1 MRHLLHIL
9 ASIAMWCLFGY
20 YWFVVLGRD
29 IAEGT
34 IRSVLVLVA
43 VILAGLGI
51 TVLWIR
57 HNQRLARKFAGRRRQ
72 PTAVG
77 APELAH
83 DTIGRPIRAPGLA
96 SLRAARVV
104 EVTADRDGKA
114 FRVADGEPLP

>member
-20 YWFVVLGRD
+20 YWSVVLGRD

-34 IRSVLVLVA
+34 IRSVIILVA
-43 VILAGLGI
+43 VVLVGLAL
-51 TVLWIR
+51 TMLWIR
-57 HNQRLARKFAGRRRQ
+57 HNQRLARRFAGRRRQ

-77 APELAH
+77 PPGLAH
-83 DTIGRPIRAPGLA
+83 DTLGRPIDAPDLA
-96 SLRAARVV
+96 VLRAARVV
-104 EVTADRDGKA
+104 EVTADRDGKT